1 MQAYSTPTNDTGEA
15 DDSLKNLASVLGPDE
30 RIGLLTGC
38 QDRPYVFGLA
48 MALASRNVPLDVVG
62 NEEVDGPEMH
72 ATPNLRFLNVRE
84 SRRRKASPAKKVL
97 ELLAYYLRIIRYA
110 MQTDSKILH
119 ILWNNKF
126 EFFDR
131 TVLMQYYK
139 MHGKKIA
146 LTAHNV
152 NQARRDSK
160 DSLLNRL
167 TLKIQYQLS
176 DHIFVHT
183 EKMKIELVEDFCVTD
198 EKITIIPFG
207 INNAVPHTQLTT
219 AEAKWDLGIKPSEK
233 AILFFGRVRP
243 YKGVENLLAG
253 YEQLLTRGSDY
264 RLIIAGEPKKE
275 SQDYL
280 NEIQQTISRIDGAG
294 RIISKIDFIPD
305 ADVEKFFKA
314 ADVLVLP
321 YKEIFQSGVMFLA
334 FSFGLPVIAADVGS
348 FKEEIIE
355 GHTGLLCNPGDP
367 LDLANT
373 IDRYFGS
380 ELYRNLE
387 ERRPEICEFAHA
399 RHSWD
404 VVADKTVAVYRELLA
419 SD

>member
-1 MQAYSTPTNDTGEA
+1 MQTHSLPTNDTHEA
-15 DDSLKNLASVLGPDE
+15 DDRSDNPAGISSLDVK
-30 RIGLLTGC
+30 IGLLTGC

-48 MALASRNVPLDVVG
+48 MALASRNVSLDVVG

-72 ATPNLRFLNVRE
+72 ITPNLHFLNVRE
-84 SRRRKASPAKKVL
+84 SRRRKANPAKKLL
-97 ELLAYYLRIIRYA
+97 ELLAYYLRLIRYA
-110 MQTDSKILH
+110 MRTDSRILH

-126 EFFDR
+126 EVFDR
-131 TVLMQYYK
+131 TILMQYYK
-139 MHGKKIA
+139 MLGKKIA

-160 DSLLNRL
+160 DSPLNRL
-167 TLKIQYQLS
+167 TLKTQYRLA

-183 EKMKIELVEDFCVTD
+183 QKMKSELVEDFRVAE

-219 AEAKWDLGIKPSEK
+219 AEAKRRLGIKPSEGV
-233 AILFFGRVRP
+233 ILFFGRVRP
-243 YKGVENLLAG
+243 YKGVENLLAA

-280 NEIQQTISRIDGAG
+280 NEIQRTVSRIDGAG
-294 RIISKIDFIPD
+294 RVISKIEFIPD
-305 ADVEKFFKA
+305 ADVEKYFKA
-314 ADVLVLP
+314 ADVLALP

-355 GHTGLLCNPGDP
+355 NRTGFLCNPSDP
-367 LDLANT
+367 VDFANT
-373 IDRYFGS
+373 IEKYFES

-387 ERRPEICEFAHA
+387 DHRQDIRDFANA

-404 VVADKTVAVYRELLA
+404 VVADKTVAVYAELLA
-419 SD
+419 RT